1 MENLTDEQKE
11 KLKLYP
17 EISLLHLRSIIG
29 ELSSDYAIKGL
40 EIGLNDG
47 KQSER
52 TQKLQAM
59 SNNLSF
65 GCELIDFIYAKIKA
79 QQAEINRKNKKV
91 ADLVL
96 EVDSLNQETKRLN
109 KLNEN
114 LKKNI
119 NL

>member
-1 MENLTDEQKE
+1 MENLTDDQKE

-29 ELSSDYAIKGL
+29 ELSSDYAIRGL
-40 EIGLNDG
+40 EIGLNEG

-65 GCELIDFIYAKIKA
+65 GCELIDFIYGKMKA
-79 QQAEINRKNKKV
+79 QQVEINRKNKKI

-96 EVDSLNQETKRLN
+96 EVDRLNNETKRLN